1 MLFCAEAVLEMV
13 QNVLFIWFHKENTIL
28 PVSNCALLS
37 GCRFGLQFGVILCI
51 YIWSLCLQKTC
62 IQSI

>member
-13 QNVLFIWFHKENTIL
+13 QNVLFIWFHKENAIL

-37 GCRFGLQFGVILCI
+37 GCKLEM
-51 YIWSLCLQKTC
+51 
-62 IQSI
+62 